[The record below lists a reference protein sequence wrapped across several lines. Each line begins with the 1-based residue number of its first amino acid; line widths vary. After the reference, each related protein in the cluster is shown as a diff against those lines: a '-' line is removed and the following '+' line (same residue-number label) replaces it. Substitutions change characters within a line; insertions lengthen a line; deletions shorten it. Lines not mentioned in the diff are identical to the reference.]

1 MHSHAMVEM
10 GNITGFVCMCECMK
24 PSKNVDDKINNF
36 RNSFVNVKMRKSL
49 SLVGIFIICS
59 IFIIIIIGLTL
70 LSFVFSL
77 QIKTTTRSEDEEE
90 SL

>member
-1 MHSHAMVEM
+1 MVEM
-10 GNITGFVCMCECMK
+10 GNITGFVCVCVK
-24 PSKNVDDKINNF
+24 LSKNVDDKINNF

-59 IFIIIIIGLTL
+59 IFIIIIIIGLTL

>member
-1 MHSHAMVEM
+1 MVEM
-10 GNITGFVCMCECMK
+10 GNITGLECVCVK
-24 PSKNVDDKINNF
+24 LSKNVDDKINNF

-59 IFIIIIIGLTL
+59 IFIIIIIIIGLTL